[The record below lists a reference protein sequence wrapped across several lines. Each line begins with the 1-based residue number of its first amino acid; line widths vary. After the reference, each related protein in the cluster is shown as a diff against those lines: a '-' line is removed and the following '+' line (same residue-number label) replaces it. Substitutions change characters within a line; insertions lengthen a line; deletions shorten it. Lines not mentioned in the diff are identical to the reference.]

1 MLTGCFI
8 QYSEDSIEY
17 FKVGNEQIF
26 TKELLDKIGKQ
37 SMWLYPNSVTLIFDS
52 KPAITEK
59 YDIMIYFGF
68 KFYL

>member
-8 QYSEDSIEY
+8 QYSADSIEC
-17 FKVGNEQIF
+17 FKVENEQAF

-37 SMWLYPNSVTLIFDS
+37 STWLFPESLTLIFDS

-59 YDIMIYFGF
+59 YEIMIYFGF